1 MENRKSFFGALFDLS
16 FNEIITL
23 KLIKVLYCI
32 GIGIAGI
39 AACWLVF
46 TAFFQTFAV
55 GLLHLILA
63 PIVFLLLVIISRI
76 KMELFVALFKIE
88 ENTRKCA
95 PAEVQQA
102 VPESIPAESEE
113 TTDTEIDQ

>member
-1 MENRKSFFGALFDLS
+1 MENKKGFLGTLFDLS
-16 FNEIITL
+16 FSEIITL
-23 KLIKVLYCI
+23 KLIKILYCI
-32 GIGIAGI
+32 GIAIAAL

-46 TAFFQTFAV
+46 NAFFQTFAM

-63 PIVFLLLVIISRI
+63 PIVFFLLVIISRI

-95 PAEVQQA
+95 PAEVQQ
-102 VPESIPAESEE
+102 VTPETAPAESEE
-113 TTDTEIDQ
+113 TTDTEDD